1 MVFTAL
7 ILSRFMR
14 RSGWSFLVAFRV
26 FVAFIG
32 HWGWTL
38 VFFIA
43 FVLFMGRWGW
53 KFVVFTAFVA
63 FYFSPSPEP
72 VLSELGFQLGGPFGL
87 AWGLMAGGRGFASH
101 GGITLSRGW
110 LCQKLKPR
118 DIPGT
123 HLHLVTQLLIC
134 SQHYFFPGCS
144 CFFAYCGEKE
154 NCKHWYLSQGL
165 FVFCLLCNSIDII
178 LMDVKAF
185 SQVI

>member
-1 MVFTAL
+1 MDPCVFYSVCIVYGAL
-7 ILSRFMR
+7 GLEVCGVHSIFSIL
-14 RSGWSFLVAFRV
+14 
-26 FVAFIG
+26 
-32 HWGWTL
+32 
-38 VFFIA
+38 
-43 FVLFMGRWGW
+43 
-53 KFVVFTAFVA
+53 
-63 FYFSPSPEP
+63 FSPSPEP
-72 VLSELGFQLGGPFGL
+72 LLSELGFQLGGPFAL

-101 GGITLSRGW
+101 WGITLSRGW